1 MNEPFYHY
9 LRNAELVFQNG
20 SRITIYGDQLT
31 EWRVT
36 PDGARGK
43 SEFVAGYM
51 LKDILDP
58 EAVAAIEIDAYK
70 NSGRTLPGR
79 AGRCSFLRAA
89 AGQNERATPD
99 NLERPRARRS
109 GSPRNAGGIH
119 MRGPFGPHNR

>member
-58 EAVAAIEIDAYK
+58 EACLLYTSPYHAHHG
-70 NSGRTLPGR
+70 SF
-79 AGRCSFLRAA
+79 AG
-89 AGQNERATPD
+89 
-99 NLERPRARRS
+99 
-109 GSPRNAGGIH
+109 
-119 MRGPFGPHNR
+119 

>member
-1 MNEPFYHY
+1 MAARQLPPPPEEAMNEPFYHY

-58 EAVAAIEIDAYK
+58 EAVAAIEIDGISYP
-70 NSGRTLPGR
+70 LP
-79 AGRCSFLRAA
+79 
-89 AGQNERATPD
+89 
-99 NLERPRARRS
+99 
-109 GSPRNAGGIH
+109 
-119 MRGPFGPHNR
+119 

>member
-31 EWRVT
+31 DWRVT

-58 EAVAAIEIDAYK
+58 EAVAAIEIDGISYP
-70 NSGRTLPGR
+70 LP
-79 AGRCSFLRAA
+79 
-89 AGQNERATPD
+89 
-99 NLERPRARRS
+99 
-109 GSPRNAGGIH
+109 
-119 MRGPFGPHNR
+119 